1 MYGLTKLKEINETYG
16 LYKCNNCGKEL
27 PVKHEDVL
35 TGKKKSCGCKRYRP
49 KLVLTCVN
57 CGTKFNYE
65 IRGVD
70 TQEDIICKYC
80 IERKFKN
87 LI

>member
-1 MYGLTKLKEINETYG
+1 MYSLEKVYDINDEYG
-16 LYKCNNCGKEL
+16 LYRCECGKEMPL
-27 PVKHEDVL
+27 KHNDVL
-35 TGKKKSCGCKRYRP
+35 TGKKKSCGCRRYRP

-57 CGTKFNYE
+57 CGTKFNYD
-65 IRGVD
+65 IKGVD